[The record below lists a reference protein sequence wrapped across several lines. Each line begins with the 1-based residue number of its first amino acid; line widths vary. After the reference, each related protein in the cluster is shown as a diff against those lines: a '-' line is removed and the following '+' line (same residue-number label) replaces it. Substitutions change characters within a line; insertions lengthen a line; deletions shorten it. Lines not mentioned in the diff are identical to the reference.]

1 MKKQIIST
9 LLVCGLT
16 LTAISAPVSVLADEY
31 DQKIEQQN
39 QKINDLNGKA
49 SDAQNALSTVQAN
62 IADIREEAQKLENDQ
77 AKLGQEI
84 DQLNKD
90 IQDLQVRIG
99 KRDETIKNQA
109 RSIQVEGKNSGVVD
123 MVLSA
128 DSVSDAITKVAA
140 ATKLVN
146 ANNDLM
152 KQQEADKKAVETK
165 KSESENKMKELQKN
179 AVALENKKADLED
192 QELQQKALLSQIEA
206 EKTTEED
213 KKSQLLQQKAEAEK
227 ARQEQARL
235 AKEAEE
241 KAKAEQQ
248 AVQQQAAVQASV
260 VSSNDSSVGNQ
271 DNGNSVTSTTN
282 NGTNGDSNSN
292 TTGTGGYVPTPAPT
306 PAPPAANGSG
316 IVSDAMKYIGVP
328 YVWGGSTP
336 AGFDCS
342 GLVQYVFAANGISL
356 PRVTTAQEFA
366 GTMISLSQLQAGDLV
381 FWGPRGATY
390 HVGIYIGGGQ
400 YIHAPQPGESVKI
413 TSISG
418 YTPSFGVRV
427 G

>member
-152 KQQEADKKAVETK
+152 KQQEADKQAVETK

-206 EKTTEED
+206 EKTTEEG

-260 VSSNDSSVGNQ
+260 VSGNDSSVGNQ

-282 NGTNGDSNSN
+282 NGTNGDNNSS
-292 TTGTGGYVPTPAPT
+292 TTGNGYTPTPAPT

-381 FWGPRGATY
+381 FWGSRGATY